1 MTNLQETLLF
11 PIRDSQSR
19 SQFLIACA
27 IMLAA
32 FLVPFLPSLILMG
45 YSARIMRQ
53 IIEEKKRPSM
63 PVWQGSDWSELLM
76 DGVRLYGAQIVLTL
90 PLFLLMG
97 CGLVLMVSGT
107 IAIPSLAEEST
118 SSFGLVGVL
127 FMVIGT
133 FFMGLFALL
142 SMPYSVIISA
152 ALPHVAV
159 HRSFQAAF
167 QFREWFSIFRKA
179 VGQFILGY
187 AVILVASFVF
197 MFLIQ
202 VAMLTIVLMCIVP
215 LLMGPYMAYQIL
227 IMNTV
232 YAQAYAVGRD
242 ALQTVYLPG
251 TPNISALDS

>member
-11 PIRDSQSR
+11 PVRDSQSR

-32 FLVPFLPSLILMG
+32 FLVPILPSLILMG

-53 IIEEKKRPSM
+53 IIEEEKEPSM
-63 PVWQGSDWSELLM
+63 PVWKGSDWSDLLM

-97 CGLVLMVSGT
+97 CGLIFLISGT
-107 IAIPSLAEEST
+107 IAIPVLAEEST
-118 SSFGLVGVL
+118 SSFVLVGVL

-133 FFMGLFALL
+133 FFMGLFAIL

-152 ALPHVAV
+152 ALPHVTV
-159 HRSFQAAF
+159 QRSFQAAF

-179 VGQFILGY
+179 MGQFILGY
-187 AVILVASFVF
+187 AVILIASFVF
-197 MFLIQ
+197 MFVIQ
-202 VAMLTIVLMCIVP
+202 FAMLTIVLMCIVP
-215 LLMGPYMAYQIL
+215 FLMAPYMAYQIL

-242 ALQTVYLPG
+242 VLQT
-251 TPNISALDS
+251 A

>member
-11 PIRDSQSR
+11 PVRDSQAR

-27 IMLAA
+27 IMLTA
-32 FLVPFLPSLILMG
+32 FLVPILPSLILMG

-53 IIEEKKRPSM
+53 IIEEEKEPSM
-63 PVWQGSDWSELLM
+63 PVWKGSDWSDLLM

-97 CGLVLMVSGT
+97 CGLIFLISGT
-107 IAIPSLAEEST
+107 IAIPVLAEEST
-118 SSFGLVGVL
+118 SSFVLVGVL

-133 FFMGLFALL
+133 FFMGLFAIL

-152 ALPHVAV
+152 ALPHVV
-159 HRSFQAAF
+159 VQRSFQAAF
-167 QFREWFSIFRKA
+167 DFREWFSIFRKA

-187 AVILVASFVF
+187 AVILIALFVF
-197 MFLIQ
+197 MFVIQ
-202 VAMLTIVLMCIVP
+202 FAMLTIVLMCIVP
-215 LLMGPYMAYQIL
+215 LLMAPYMAYQIL

-242 ALQTVYLPG
+242 VLQT
-251 TPNISALDS
+251 A